1 MPILKQNR
9 LIPLMAIVA
18 LVVVAFIFW
27 RVARDGESSVP
38 AGKPLDAVPAATEA
52 VDTSR
57 GGFLSAAK
65 NTKTGK
71 PADADTPTETIR
83 TLTAEV
89 ATMRNDMQQLAD
101 ANRQLHAQQAQ
112 TRLDKDQ
119 LKTEIKAELQSN
131 PAAGAAPAANTPP
144 SAPPAGAGEA
154 VTPGLAGLVGRLPS
168 GFGFESTGQDA
179 VSGAGTEVGA
189 LPRPSSRVIPP
200 RGVSIGKGPAGQ
212 ATYTRAPVASAQSA
226 KAGGADTLSAA
237 PLGEPGALAENRPK
251 HETPKGV
258 KALKKD
264 APFYTIPENATLLGA
279 TALTAIV
286 GRIPVDGRVHDP
298 MQFKLLLGPQNLAA
312 NGYYLPRDLA
322 GVVVSGIAIGDMN
335 LSCSEGIVQS
345 LTFVFNDGAIRTVS
359 MRNNGSISSAAGILG
374 GQGAGQ
380 QSGLVQTP
388 KLGYLSDSHGNPCIA
403 GEFKTNAPEYLAS
416 VVGLKTLSL
425 AGKAAAL
432 AQTTTTS
439 SAGVFGASNSSTVTG
454 NRGRFILGE
463 AASGATDEVTSWITR
478 RMSNSFDAVVT
489 VAGADVVV
497 HIDRPIEIDK
507 TADAR
512 YLDYG
517 RDDTARNAL
526 DQGSRHGFD

>member
-9 LIPLMAIVA
+9 LIPVMAILA

-52 VDTSR
+52 PDTSR
-57 GGFLSAAK
+57 DGFLSAAK

-71 PADADTPTETIR
+71 TADADTPTETIR

-101 ANRQLHAQQAQ
+101 TNRNLNGQLAQAQ
-112 TRLDKDQ
+112 LNKDA
-119 LKTEIKAELQSN
+119 LKNEIKAELQST
-131 PAAGAAPAANTPP
+131 PAVAATTAPAAQP
-144 SAPPAGAGEA
+144 SAGGEPPVPGSG
-154 VTPGLAGLVGRLPS
+154 GLAGLIGNLPS
-168 GFGFESTGQDA
+168 GFGFEHAGQA
-179 VSGAGTEVGA
+179 TLSGAGTEVGA
-189 LPRPSSRVIPP
+189 AQRPTPRVIPP
-200 RGVSIGKGPAGQ
+200 RGISVGKGAAGQ
-212 ATYTRAPVASAQSA
+212 ATYTRAPAASAPLA
-226 KAGGADTLSAA
+226 KAGGADMLSGAS
-237 PLGEPGALAENRPK
+237 PGESGALADNRPK

-286 GRIPVDGRVHDP
+286 GRVPVDGRVHDP

-312 NGYYLPRDLA
+312 NGHYLPRDLA

-345 LTFVFNDGAIRTVS
+345 MTFVFNDGAIRTVS

-388 KLGYLSDSHGNPCIA
+388 KLGHLADVHGNPCIA

-439 SAGVFGASNSSTVTG
+439 SAGLFGATNSTTVTG
-454 NRGRFILGE
+454 NRGRYILGE

-489 VAGADVVV
+489 IAGADVVV
-497 HIDRPIEIDK
+497 HIDRSIEIDK

-517 RDDTARNAL
+517 RDDTARSTL

>member
-1 MPILKQNR
+1 MPVLKQNR

-18 LVVVAFIFW
+18 LLVVGFIFW

-38 AGKPLDAVPAATEA
+38 AGKSLDAVPAATEPA
-52 VDTSR
+52 ETAR

-65 NTKTGK
+65 NTRTGK
-71 PADADTPTETIR
+71 TADADTPTETIR

-101 ANRQLHAQQAQ
+101 ANRELHGRLAQ
-112 TRLDKDQ
+112 TQLNKDQ
-119 LKTEIKAELQSN
+119 IKTEIKAELQST
-131 PAAGAAPAANTPP
+131 PASSAPTPP
-144 SAPPAGAGEA
+144 SAPPSGVPAPAGG
-154 VTPGLAGLVGRLPS
+154 GLAGLVGTLPS
-168 GFGFESTGQDA
+168 GFGFEHAGA
-179 VSGAGTEVGA
+179 GALSGAGTEIA
-189 LPRPSSRVIPP
+189 PPPRPASRVIPP

-212 ATYTRAPVASAQSA
+212 ATYTRAPAGTSQPAR
-226 KAGGADTLSAA
+226 AGGADTLSAA
-237 PLGEPGALAENRPK
+237 PLGEPGALADSRPK

-312 NGYYLPRDLA
+312 NGHYLPRDLA

-388 KLGYLSDSHGNPCIA
+388 KLGYLSDAHGNPCIA

-432 AQTTTTS
+432 AETTTTS
-439 SAGVFGASNSSTVTG
+439 SAGVFGATNSSTVTG

-489 VAGADVVV
+489 LAGADVVV

-507 TADAR
+507 TTDAR
-512 YLDYG
+512 FLDYG
-517 RDDTARNAL
+517 RDDTARSTL
-526 DQGSRHGFD
+526 DKGSRHGFD